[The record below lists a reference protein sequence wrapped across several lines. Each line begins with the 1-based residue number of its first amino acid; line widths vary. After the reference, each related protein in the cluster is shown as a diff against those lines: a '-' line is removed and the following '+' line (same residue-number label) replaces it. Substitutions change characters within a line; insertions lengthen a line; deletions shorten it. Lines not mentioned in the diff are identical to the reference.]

1 MSGAGSKAN
10 QLVPRIVLVG
20 TLDTKGLEYAY
31 LRERVREAGA
41 EVTLIDAGVL
51 GEPQVA
57 ANISREA
64 VARAAGADHAD
75 LVRAADRGHAVEVM
89 GRGARA
95 VLSRL
100 YGAGE
105 LQGVA
110 AVGGSG
116 NSSIAAEAMRELP
129 VGVPKLIVSTV
140 ASGDTRPYVG
150 AKDVTMMYSVV
161 DIAGINQISAQILT
175 NAAGA
180 IVGMAAA
187 QVSVLD
193 TGKPLVGTTMFGVTT
208 ECVTRARERLEE
220 LGYEVLVFHATG
232 TGGQS
237 FEVLAAGGFLAGALD
252 ITTTELADELVGG
265 VLSAG
270 PERLEAAGR
279 AGIPQVV
286 SLGALDMV
294 NFGPADTVPERFA
307 DRKLYVHNPTVTLMR
322 TTAAESAEL
331 GRRIAG
337 KLNRAASP
345 TVLFLPLGGVS
356 AIDVEGQPFYDP
368 EADAALFHA
377 LREAI
382 EPARVEVHELDC
394 NVNDPRF
401 ATAMADRLHELI
413 EGPPR

>member
-1 MSGAGSKAN
+1 
-10 QLVPRIVLVG
+10 VLVG
-20 TLDTKGLEYAY
+20 TLDTKGHEYAY
-31 LRERVREAGA
+31 LRERIREAGA

-51 GEPQVA
+51 GEPQVPA
-57 ANISREA
+57 DISREE
-64 VARAAGADHAD
+64 VARSGGADHAE
-75 LVRAADRGHAVEVM
+75 LARAGDRGRAVEVM
-89 GRGARA
+89 GRGARE
-95 VLSRL
+95 VFSRL
-100 YGAGE
+100 YAAGE
-105 LQGVA
+105 LQGAA

-116 NSSIAAEAMRELP
+116 NTSIAAEAMRELP

-187 QVSVLD
+187 QTSVSDL
-193 TGKPLVGTTMFGVTT
+193 GKPLVGATMFGVTT
-208 ECVTRARERLEE
+208 GSVTCARERLEE

-237 FEVLAAGGFLAGALD
+237 FEVLAAEGFLVGALD

-307 DRKLYVHNPTVTLMR
+307 ERNLYVHNPTVTLMR
-322 TTAAESAEL
+322 TTAAENAEL

-337 KLNRAASP
+337 KLNRATSP
-345 TVLFLPLGGVS
+345 TVLFVPLGGVS
-356 AIDVEGQPFYDP
+356 AIDLEGQPFHDP
-368 EADAALFHA
+368 EADAALFDA

-382 EPARVEVHELDC
+382 DPAAVEVHELDA

-413 EGPPR
+413 EAAR